1 MNNRSLKIR
10 DPFREIRDLER
21 KIWQDFF
28 TPNYWPTT
36 LASQISLPSSE
47 LTEDENNYYLAV
59 ELPGVNKENIKI
71 EADEKNLKISG
82 ERKEEKQKANARQHY
97 SELSYG
103 SFSREYQFREI
114 INKDQIKAAYDNGIL
129 KLIIPK
135 STHSKLKQIE
145 IK

>member
-59 ELPGVNKENIKI
+59 ELAGVNKENIKI

-82 ERKEEKQKANARQHY
+82 ERKEEKQKENARQHY
-97 SELSYG
+97 SEIVYG

-135 STHSKLKQIE
+135 SAHSKLKQIE

>member
-47 LTEDENNYYLAV
+47 LTEDENNYYLTV
-59 ELPGVNKENIKI
+59 ELPGVDKENIKI

-82 ERKEEKQKANARQHY
+82 ERKEERQKENARQHY
-97 SELSYG
+97 SELIYG
-103 SFSREYQFREI
+103 SFGREYRFREAI
-114 INKDQIKAAYDNGIL
+114 EEGKIKANYQNGIL
-129 KLIIPK
+129 NLTIPK
-135 STHSKLKQIE
+135 SGESKLQKIE